1 MDFSIFSLL
10 ISRKHQSFNILIC
23 QQIFFLFVCENQ
35 LKHFHDQLS
44 CQLLKVPRSTIHHNR

>member
-44 CQLLKVPRSTIHHNR
+44 CQLLKAP